1 MEVILIKDVP
11 KLGKAG
17 DVVKVKDGYARNYLI
32 PKGLAILANQKT
44 IKALENQRKIILAKA
59 ERERK
64 KLESLAEKL
73 EGISLTVYRKTVEDD
88 RIFGSVSLID
98 IVNILKEKGIE
109 IEKSQ
114 VLLEEP
120 IKKLGTFEVP
130 IKLSSDKIINIKV
143 EVLEEK

>member
-1 MEVILIKDVP
+1 MEVILIRDVP

-17 DVVKVKDGYARNYLI
+17 DVVKVKNGYARNYLI

-73 EGISLTVYRKTVEDD
+73 EGMSLTVYRKTIEED
-88 RIFGSVSLID
+88 RIFGSVSPVD
-98 IVNILKEKGIE
+98 ILNMLKEKGIE

-114 VLLEEP
+114 ITLEEP
-120 IKKLGTFEVP
+120 IKRLGTFEVP